1 MTASG
6 GLPERLQKIHMKIWI
21 VATLGFLFE
30 GLDLTIVGGIL
41 AVLTRQF
48 HMSSTTTGLLGSTA
62 LAGYVVGVALAG
74 WLGDKYGRKFVM
86 QYTLLTFTISSVVAA
101 ISWNSVSF
109 GVLRFITG
117 IGVGGESAIVTPY
130 LAELMP
136 IRFRGRLLG
145 ISDAFFTVGAI
156 IASLINL
163 VVIPASING
172 WRIALVIAG
181 IPALYVWVIR
191 RGLPESPR
199 WLAIHNKTSAARE
212 IYERI
217 GVHDMP
223 PFSKM
228 STSNF
233 QRSARTNSLAE
244 IWSKPLAGKTALL
257 WITWFFIELVYYG
270 FLIWIPSLLIK
281 HGLTIVKSLEYSFL
295 MNIAALAGGI
305 IASVLQDTRWGR
317 KLTIVLFFFL
327 SGISSYLFSIVKAD
341 WAILLSGCILSFL
354 LNGLFSMLYTFT
366 PEQYPTETR
375 ATGQGFASAF
385 GHIGGTIGP
394 LIVGLTLASLG
405 VGGVF
410 TIFAG
415 MLIVPMIAVSFLSEM
430 RNKAVY
436 DTLDTSGQG

>member
-1 MTASG
+1 M
-6 GLPERLQKIHMKIWI
+6 W
-21 VATLGFLFE
+21 
-30 GLDLTIVGGIL
+30 
-41 AVLTRQF
+41 
-48 HMSSTTTGLLGSTA
+48 
-62 LAGYVVGVALAG
+62 AG

-86 QYTLLTFTISSVVAA
+86 QYTLLTFTITSIIAA
-101 ISWNSVSF
+101 LSWNSISF

-136 IRFRGRLLG
+136 IRSRGRLLG

-163 VVIPASING
+163 VVIPSGING

-191 RGLPESPR
+191 KGLPESPR
-199 WLAIHNKTSAARE
+199 WLAIHNKSSEARE
-212 IYERI
+212 IYERV
-217 GVHDMP
+217 GVQNIP
-223 PFSKM
+223 PFSKG
-228 STSNF
+228 SPTDSH
-233 QRSARTNSLAE
+233 RETRTNSFTK
-244 IWSKPLAGKTALL
+244 IWSRPLAGKTVLL

-270 FLIWIPSLLIK
+270 FLVWIPSLLVK

-295 MNIAALAGGI
+295 MNIAALVGGVV
-305 IASVLQDTRWGR
+305 ASAVQDTRWGR
-317 KLTIVLFFFL
+317 KLTIILFFFL
-327 SGISSYLFSIVKAD
+327 SGISSYLFSIAKSD
-341 WAILLSGCILSFL
+341 WAILLTGCILSFL

-385 GHIGGTIGP
+385 GHIGGTVGP
-394 LIVGLTLASLG
+394 LIVGLTLASFG

-410 TIFAG
+410 TIFAV

-436 DTLDTSGQG
+436 DTLDASHQG